1 MGQYMKWD
9 YCVNWL
15 SLDSTRDKE
24 TYKLHFTNGIYI
36 SRDNWNLPQW
46 CPNYQ
51 VLTVVSYI
59 AVVGEIWLGEKVAM
73 WRLHC
78 QSVDPRHFAQKPW
91 CFMNIQRLC
100 CFWPPAVLLRKYSCW
115 IKIARAQPVQRDS
128 QMTVHCLDSESYL
141 QSSCW
146 SLHIN
151 EVCQK
156 GQNVQ
161 QLSAKKYGWANKY
174 QTFCLSDIYIW
185 DLCMTYLFELIQ
197 GHIAKRTIINFTRPS
212 QPTHLSYI

>member
-1 MGQYMKWD
+1 MVSQLSSL
-9 YCVNWL
+9 YCNVIYCCCWRNLVGRKSGNVKATL
-15 SLDSTRDKE
+15 SKCGPE
-24 TYKLHFTNGIYI
+24 TLRTETLMFHEHSKALLF
-36 SRDNWNLPQW
+36 
-46 CPNYQ
+46 
-51 VLTVVSYI
+51 LTT
-59 AVVGEIWLGEKVAM
+59 
-73 WRLHC
+73 C
-78 QSVDPRHFAQKPW
+78 CFAQKV
-91 CFMNIQRLC
+91 Q
-100 CFWPPAVLLRKYSCW
+100 LLDL
-115 IKIARAQPVQRDS
+115 KIARAQPVQRDS

-156 GQNVQ
+156 GQKVQ

-197 GHIAKRTIINFTRPS
+197 GHIAKRTVINFTRPS
-212 QPTHLSYI
+212 QPTHLSYIQEVEEPSLFQRYWI